1 MKVKSF
7 PKHFQGVVVLIVCAL
22 VAAVI
27 WVWRAPYTECFVNE
41 GVCVYYVERNSDF
54 FVADFLFASLMFLV
68 GVIAAILY
76 QRAWWQ
82 AGIMFQIGLAAF
94 STLLS
99 ILVALTGQLI
109 RPLSMINELKADAG
123 LELRT
128 IGAIFILPAVV
139 QVVITVTGTAYGN
152 EVKQDE
158 PDA

>member
-7 PKHFQGVVVLIVCAL
+7 PKHFQGVVVLIACAL

-54 FVADFLFASLMFLV
+54 FVADFLFALSMFLA
-68 GVIAAILY
+68 GVIAAVLY

-94 STLLS
+94 GTLLS
-99 ILVALTGQLI
+99 ILVALAGQLI
-109 RPLSMINELKADAG
+109 RPLSMMNELKADAG

-139 QVVITVTGTAYGN
+139 QVIITVTGTAYGN